1 MEITPF
7 SPGCGAIID
16 GIQIAHLSDA
26 DLGQLRQAFEDHGLL
41 FFRDQQLTE
50 EDHLAFAHRWG
61 RIVLNKFFKPVEGF
75 PDIAEVRK
83 EKHQEMNIG
92 GGWHADHSYDPEPA
106 LGSILVARA
115 LPETGGD
122 TCFADLCSAFDALST
137 GLQKTLESLKVVHSN
152 EHIYGEN
159 GFYRSTDLAEHLG
172 GMDRVGGAV
181 HPMVIRH
188 PDSGRK
194 VLFVNPGHTIGIEGW
209 TNEESFAL
217 LNFLYAHVE
226 QEAFTCRFN
235 WQPGSVAFWDNRR
248 TWHEAQNDYQGQFRL
263 MHRITLE
270 GAPLQRAA

>member
-7 SPGCGAIID
+7 SPGCGAVVS
-16 GIQIAHLSDA
+16 GVQLAQMSDRNY
-26 DLGQLRQAFEDHGLL
+26 DHLRQAFNDHGLL
-41 FFRDQQLTE
+41 FFRDQQLSE
-50 EDHLAFAHRWG
+50 EEHLTFANRWG
-61 RIVLNKFFKPVEGF
+61 NVVLNKFFKPVEGF

-83 EKHQEMNIG
+83 EKSQEMNIG

-122 TCFADLCSAFDALST
+122 TCFADLCSAFDAFSP
-137 GLQKTLESLKVVHSN
+137 GFQKTLEGLRAIHSN

-159 GFYRSTDLAEHLG
+159 GFYRNTDLSEQLG
-172 GMDRVGGAV
+172 GIDRVGGAT
-181 HPMVIRH
+181 HPMVIKH

-194 VLFVNPGHTIGIEGW
+194 ALFVNPGHTIGIEGW
-209 TNEESFAL
+209 SHEESFAL
-217 LNFLYAHVE
+217 LHFLYAHVE

-235 WQPGSVAFWDNRR
+235 WLPGSVAFWDNRR
-248 TWHEAQNDYQGQFRL
+248 SWHLAQNDYHGQFRL

-270 GAPLQRAA
+270 GAPLQGVA

>member
-1 MEITPF
+1 MNITPF
-7 SPGCGAIID
+7 ADGCGALVS
-16 GIQIAHLSDA
+16 GIQLAQLNDGELAGLRRAFSDY
-26 DLGQLRQAFEDHGLL
+26 GLL
-41 FFRDQQLTE
+41 LFRDQQLSE
-50 EDHLAFAHRWG
+50 EQHLAFARRWG
-61 RIVLNKFFKPVEGF
+61 RIVLNKFFRPVAGY

-92 GGWHADHSYDPEPA
+92 GGWHADHSYDEEPA

-122 TCFADLCSAFDALST
+122 TCFADAANAFDALSP
-137 GLQKTLESLKVVHSN
+137 GLQKTLEGLRAVHSN
-152 EHIYGEN
+152 EHLYGEN
-159 GFYRSTDLAEHLG
+159 GFYRNTDLSEQLG

-194 VLFVNPGHTIGIEGW
+194 ILFVNPGHTIGIEGW
-209 TNEESFAL
+209 SNEESFAL

-226 QEAFTCRFN
+226 REAFTCRFN
-235 WQPGSVAFWDNRR
+235 WLPGSVAFWDNRR
-248 TWHEAQNDYQGQFRL
+248 AWHLAQNDYPGQFRL

-270 GAPLQRAA
+270 GTPLQGVA

>member
-1 MEITPF
+1 MKINPF
-7 SPGCGAIID
+7 SPGCGAVIS
-16 GIQIAHLSDA
+16 GVQLAHLSDE
-26 DLGQLRQAFEDHGLL
+26 DCGQLRQAFDDHGLL
-41 FFRDQQLTE
+41 FFRDQQLSE
-50 EDHLAFAHRWG
+50 EDHLAFANRWG
-61 RIVLNKFFKPVEGF
+61 KIVLNKFFKPVEGF

-122 TCFADLCSAFDALST
+122 TCFADLCSAFDALSP
-137 GLQKTLESLKVVHSN
+137 GLQQTLELLRVVHSN

-159 GFYRSTDLAEHLG
+159 GFYRNTDLSEQLG
-172 GMDRVGGAV
+172 GTDRVGGAV

-188 PDSGRK
+188 PGSGRK
-194 VLFVNPGHTIGIEGW
+194 ALFVNPGHTIGIEGW
-209 TNEESFAL
+209 SNEESFAL

-235 WQPGSVAFWDNRR
+235 WLPGSVAFWDNRR
-248 TWHEAQNDYQGQFRL
+248 TWHLAQNDYQGQFRL
-263 MHRITLE
+263 MHRITLQ
-270 GAPLQRAA
+270 GGPLQGVA